1 MKFRPLYDCVL
12 VRRIEKD
19 TKTVGGIIIP
29 DVAIEKPREAE
40 VLAIG
45 TGTRDEN
52 GRFIPPE
59 VKVGDRVLFSK
70 WSGTEVAIDGEKLLV
85 IRESDIIGF
94 IESSSSTVQ
103 KQSKE

>member
-40 VLAIG
+40 VLAVG
-45 TGTRDEN
+45 TGTRDKN
-52 GRFIPPE
+52 GRLIPPE
-59 VKVGDRVLFSK
+59 VKAGDHVLFSK
-70 WSGTEVAIDGEKLLV
+70 WSGTEVTIGGEELLV

-94 IESSSSTVQ
+94 VEA
-103 KQSKE
+103 